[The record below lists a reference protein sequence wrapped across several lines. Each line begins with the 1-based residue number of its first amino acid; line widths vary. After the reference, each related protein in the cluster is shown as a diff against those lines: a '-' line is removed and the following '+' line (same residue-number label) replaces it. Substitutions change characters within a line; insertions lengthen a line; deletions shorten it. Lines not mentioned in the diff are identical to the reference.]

1 MRPVSLGQPPLN
13 DKAAM
18 DRWVLS
24 ALQEIERSS
33 HDDIPQ
39 MFNGYI
45 VTNYTE
51 TRTLNAASATTA
63 DIANVLCTLI
73 ADLKARGPKRA
84 R

>member
-18 DRWVLS
+18 NRWMLA

-39 MFNGYI
+39 MFSGYA

-51 TRTLNAASATTA
+51 TRTLDAGSATTA

-73 ADLKARGPKRA
+73 TDLKARGPKRT

>member
-1 MRPVSLGQPPLN
+1 MRPISLGQPPVN

-18 DRWVLS
+18 GQWMLG
-24 ALQEIERSS
+24 ALQEIERAS

-39 MFNGYI
+39 MFSSYT
-45 VTNYTE
+45 VTNYTA
-51 TRTLNAASATTA
+51 TRTLDAATATTT